1 MVSNL
6 VVDKFLFSSNGPVLT
21 LAQAYA
27 NFKDLGDDHKISKFA
42 QNVFAF
48 DAFMG
53 LRKGLKRLFRATKLV
68 EGTKEVAVTDIPS
81 LKAASKNNV
90 KTRLAKKVAN
100 IFDSFLQTIGLLKD
114 LGLTRL
120 GLSERSSLAL
130 GLGTEGLNIAYAV
143 ERIKNGQKLIKAS
156 SSTIENSTRWLN
168 CQIADLGL
176 SLLKLSRDLFGHK
189 IANKNMKLAVDLSLV
204 FCNYLIFSQR
214 KIIKKTIKNQEN
226 MNTK

>member
-1 MVSNL
+1 
-6 VVDKFLFSSNGPVLT
+6 
-21 LAQAYA
+21 
-27 NFKDLGDDHKISKFA
+27 
-42 QNVFAF
+42 
-48 DAFMG
+48 MG

>member
-6 VVDKFLFSSNGPVLT
+6 IVDKFLFSSHGPVLT

-27 NFKDLGDDHKISKFA
+27 DFKDLSDDHKISKFV

-53 LRKGLKRLFRATKLV
+53 LRKGLKRLYRATNLV
-68 EGTKEVAVTDIPS
+68 DQTKNVEVTDIPS
-81 LKAASKNNV
+81 LKAASKITA
-90 KTRLAKKVAN
+90 KTRLVKKIAN
-100 IFDSFLQTIGLLKD
+100 IFDSFLQTVSLLKD

-120 GLSERSSLAL
+120 GLSEESSCVL
-130 GLGTEGLNIAYAV
+130 GLSTEALNIAYAC

-156 SSTIENSTRWLN
+156 NGAIKNSTRWLN
-168 CQIADLGL
+168 CQIADLCL
-176 SLLKLSRDLFGHK
+176 SLLRLSRDLFGSK
-189 IANKNMKLAVDLSLV
+189 IANKNMRLAVDLSLV

-214 KIIKKTIKNQEN
+214 KIIKIKN
-226 MNTK
+226 